1 MRPRIAFR
9 TFFVALL
16 LLLSG
21 CSGGGDST
29 SGDATD
35 ASQEPLR
42 IVFVTH
48 GQASDPFWS
57 VVQNGARQAG
67 QDTGIDVEYQSPD
80 SFDMVV
86 MAQLIDAA
94 VASGPDGLVVSLP
107 DPDALREPLRKA
119 MDAGIPVISIN
130 SGNDVAEELGM
141 LAHVG
146 QTEYEAGYGGG
157 EQMAA
162 AGIRKALCVNQEV
175 GNLGLDRRCEGF
187 ADAMEEAG
195 ASVEVLAVE
204 MGDPTESQ
212 QRMQARL
219 TSDADID
226 GLLTL
231 GPTTVQPALRA
242 LRDTDRLD
250 EVELATFDLSPEIL
264 QAIDDGN
271 LLFAIDQQQ
280 YMQGYLPVIMLN
292 LYLRNAN
299 TFPDTIVRTGPAFV
313 TEENVE
319 RLRAL
324 AQQGTR

>member
-1 MRPRIAFR
+1 MRSLVAFR
-9 TFFVALL
+9 FLIITLL
-16 LLLSG
+16 LVLGG
-21 CSGGGDST
+21 CSGGGDPA
-29 SGDATD
+29 SGDETEAG
-35 ASQEPLR
+35 QEPLR

-162 AGIRKALCVNQEV
+162 AGISKALCVNQEV

-219 TSDADID
+219 TSDTDID

-242 LRDTDRLD
+242 LRETDRLGQVD
-250 EVELATFDLSPEIL
+250 LATFDLSPEIL

-271 LLFAIDQQQ
+271 ILFAIDQQQ

-292 LYLRNAN
+292 LHLRNAN
-299 TFPDTIVRTGPAFV
+299 TFPDAIVRTGPAFV
-313 TEENVE
+313 TQENVG